1 MRKLYVFSKFQT
13 TLLLRSFKSTIIG
26 FLLPVVM
33 FFIFSNMLSS
43 LEVPETGKTIVEY
56 LIPAFIPIIIIN
68 AVVVIYGQY
77 FILYKEQQNLLKYK
91 LLGLNSFTVSFGMFL
106 ATLIFQI
113 IATLLLIIFAVAT
126 KGVSIPYDNLISVI
140 LMVMLIN
147 LYQFS
152 IVILLTALVDKS
164 TTYQSIALIIFYIQ
178 IFLGGLTFP
187 PEMFPQVV
195 RNIVYVFNPIIYGL
209 EAMRGIWT
217 DGHSIFV
224 YAKEFLILLL
234 VSIFLISIGL
244 LLAKKREKIQ
254 YQ

>member
-1 MRKLYVFSKFQT
+1 M
-13 TLLLRSFKSTIIG
+13 
-26 FLLPVVM
+26 
-33 FFIFSNMLSS
+33 
-43 LEVPETGKTIVEY
+43 
-56 LIPAFIPIIIIN
+56 
-68 AVVVIYGQY
+68 
-77 FILYKEQQNLLKYK
+77 KYK

-106 ATLIFQI
+106 ATLVFQI
-113 IATLLLIIFAVAT
+113 IATLLLIIFAVTT
-126 KGVSIPYDNLISVI
+126 KGVSIPYDNIISVI

-234 VSIFLISIGL
+234 VSTFLISIGL

>member
-1 MRKLYVFSKFQT
+1 
-13 TLLLRSFKSTIIG
+13 
-26 FLLPVVM
+26 
-33 FFIFSNMLSS
+33 
-43 LEVPETGKTIVEY
+43 
-56 LIPAFIPIIIIN
+56 
-68 AVVVIYGQY
+68 
-77 FILYKEQQNLLKYK
+77 
-91 LLGLNSFTVSFGMFL
+91 MFL
-106 ATLIFQI
+106 ATLVFQI

-126 KGVSIPYDNLISVI
+126 KGVSIPYDNLIYVI
-140 LMVMLIN
+140 LMVMLVN

-152 IVILLTALVDKS
+152 IVILLTALVNKS

-178 IFLGGLTFP
+178 IFFGGLTFP

-217 DGHSIFV
+217 EGHSIFV
-224 YAKEFLILLL
+224 YTKEFLILLL